1 MKKKTLTAAIALVL
15 IVALAVGATYAYL
28 TAKTGTVTNTFVVG
42 KVIDPGDEKTRTS
55 FWTRARRS
63 GAATVLIRL
72 TRPSA

>member
-42 KVIDPGDEKTRTS
+42 KVIDPGDEKNPNFSGREQGGPEQ
-55 FWTRARRS
+55 RRYLY
-63 GAATVLIRL
+63 A
-72 TRPSA
+72 